1 MISSAVLGAGCVI
14 FKRDKVL
21 LVKHKA
27 KSAISLGLYGAPCGR
42 VNPQEAIE
50 EAAVREV
57 FEETGLRVRLLK
69 RVSQIYFAKVPL
81 KNRTLRPSAMILYLA
96 KIVGGRLRE
105 TEETKPFWVEIE
117 KLSTL
122 NLLPNT
128 EKAVKRA
135 FSEKPLSSS

>member
-1 MISSAVLGAGCVI
+1 MNFSEAVLGAGCVI

-27 KSAISLGLYGAPCGR
+27 KSTISSGLCGAPCGR

-50 EAAVREV
+50 GAAVREV

-69 RVSQIYFAKVPL
+69 RVSQIYFAKIPL
-81 KNRTLRPSAMILYLA
+81 KNGTLRPSAMILYLA
-96 KIVGGRLRE
+96 EIVGGSLKENEE
-105 TEETKPFWVEIE
+105 TEPFWVEIK

-122 NLLPNT
+122 KLLPNT
-128 EKAVKRA
+128 EKAIKQA
-135 FSEKPLSSS
+135 LLQS